1 MSNSGSAVRV
11 GGCIALAVVLTL
23 VGCGPREE
31 PARAVADTAAPPPPV
46 DDFRHEAPRGDARRI
61 VSLNPATTE
70 LLLALGAGDRL
81 VGRTSW
87 DLYSPAVRR
96 VRDLGNGIRPNVE
109 AVLETRPDLVIL
121 YGSEDNVIAAQR
133 LRDAGVATLSLK
145 LDRIGQFERAAL
157 LVGAAIGRED
167 RAQVIVDSVQHT
179 LDSVRTAVAEMERPR
194 AFWHVWDAPI
204 ITIGRGS
211 FLHELLEIAG
221 GENVYGDVGAPS
233 PRVELEDIARRDPA
247 VVLAGPVGARRIRSE
262 QRWRAVRAV
271 RNGRVLVVD
280 TNLVARPSVRLGEA
294 AVSLARL
301 LHPGSL

>member
-1 MSNSGSAVRV
+1 MSHLRSKFRF
-11 GGCIALAVVLTL
+11 GGLVTLAAAITVA
-23 VGCGPREE
+23 GCAPREE
-31 PARAVADTAAPPPPV
+31 PARAVTDTAAPRPPV

-70 LLLALGAGDRL
+70 LLVALGASDRL

-87 DLYSPAVRR
+87 DLYTPAVRR
-96 VRDLGNGIRPNVE
+96 ARDLGNGIRPNVE

-121 YGSEDNVIAAQR
+121 YGSEDNVMAARR

-145 LDRIGQFERAAL
+145 LDRIGQLERAAL
-157 LVGAAIGRED
+157 LVGAAVGQED
-167 RAQVIVDSVQHT
+167 RARVVVDSVQRT
-179 LDSVRTAVAEMERPR
+179 LDSVRAAVAGKTRPR

-211 FLHELLEIAG
+211 FRHELLEIAG
-221 GENVYGDVGAPS
+221 GENVYADINSPS
-233 PRVELEDIARRDPA
+233 PRVELEDIARRDPT
-247 VVLAGPVGARRIRSE
+247 VILAGPVGARRIREE

-271 RNGRVLVVD
+271 RNGRVVVVD
-280 TNLVARPSVRLGEA
+280 TNLVARPSVKLGEA

>member
-1 MSNSGSAVRV
+1 VSHSRTVV
-11 GGCIALAVVLTL
+11 GVIGCVALAAAITL
-23 VGCGPREE
+23 AGCAPREE
-31 PARAVADTAAPPPPV
+31 PSRAVTDTAALPPPV
-46 DDFRHEAPRGDARRI
+46 DDFRHEAPRGEARRI

-70 LLLALGAGDRL
+70 LLVALGAADRL

-87 DLYSPAVRR
+87 DLYTPAVRR
-96 VRDLGNGIRPNVE
+96 ARDLGNGIRPNVE

-121 YGSEDNVIAAQR
+121 YGSEDNVIAAR
-133 LRDAGVATLSLK
+133 RFRDAGVATLSLK
-145 LDRIGQFERAAL
+145 LDRIGQLERAAL
-157 LVGAAIGRED
+157 LVGAAVGQEGRA
-167 RAQVIVDSVQHT
+167 RVVVDSVHRT
-179 LDSVRTAVAEMERPR
+179 LDSVRAAVEGKPRLR

-211 FLHELLEIAG
+211 FLHELVEIAG
-221 GENVYGDVGAPS
+221 GENVYDDVSTPS

>member
-11 GGCIALAVVLTL
+11 GGCIALAVVLSL

-179 LDSVRTAVAEMERPR
+179 LDSVRTAVAQMERPR

-221 GENVYGDVGAPS
+221 AENVYGDVGAPS

-271 RNGRVLVVD
+271 RNDRVLVVD

>member
-1 MSNSGSAVRV
+1 MGF
-11 GGCIALAVVLTL
+11 ALAA
-23 VGCGPREE
+23 CAPREE
-31 PARAVADTAAPPPPV
+31 PIGAASDAAAPLRPV
-46 DDFRHEAPRGDARRI
+46 DDFRHEAPRGNARRI

-70 LLLALGAGDRL
+70 LLLALGAVDRL

-96 VRDLGNGIRPNVE
+96 VPDLGNGIRPNIE

-133 LRDAGVATLSLK
+133 LRGAGVATLSLK
-145 LDRIGQFERAAL
+145 LDRIAQFERAAL
-157 LVGAAIGRED
+157 LVGAAVGRED
-167 RAQVIVDSVQHT
+167 RARAVVDSVHRT
-179 LDSVRTAVAEMERPR
+179 LDSVRSAVAGKARPR

-221 GENVYGDVGAPS
+221 GENVYGDVEAPS
-233 PRVELEDIARRDPA
+233 PRVELEDIAQRDPSI
-247 VVLAGPVGARRIRSE
+247 VLAGPDGARRIRSD

-271 RNGRVLVVD
+271 RNGRVMVVD

-301 LHPGSL
+301 LHPDPR

>member
-1 MSNSGSAVRV
+1 MSHPRSKVRV
-11 GGCIALAVVLTL
+11 GGFIALAAAITVA
-23 VGCGPREE
+23 GCAPREE
-31 PARAVADTAAPPPPV
+31 PPRAVTDTAAPRPPV
-46 DDFRHEAPRGDARRI
+46 DDFRQEAPRGNAQRI

-70 LLLALGAGDRL
+70 LLVALGAGNRL

-87 DLYSPAVRR
+87 DLYTPAVRR
-96 VRDLGNGIRPNVE
+96 ARDLGNGIRPNVE

-121 YGSEDNVIAAQR
+121 YGSEDNVMAAR
-133 LRDAGVATLSLK
+133 RFRDAGVATLSLK
-145 LDRIGQFERAAL
+145 LDRIGQLERAAL
-157 LVGAAIGRED
+157 LVGAAVGEED
-167 RAQVIVDSVQHT
+167 RARVVVDSVQRT
-179 LDSVRTAVAEMERPR
+179 LDSVRAAVAGRPRPR

-221 GENVYGDVGAPS
+221 GENVYADISSPS

-247 VVLAGPVGARRIRSE
+247 VMLAGPVGARRIREE

>member
-1 MSNSGSAVRV
+1 MSHSQSTRFAGLVTLAA
-11 GGCIALAVVLTL
+11 ALAVA
-23 VGCGPREE
+23 GCAPREE
-31 PARAVADTAAPPPPV
+31 PPRAVTDTAAPRPPV
-46 DDFRHEAPRGDARRI
+46 DDFRHEAPRGEARRI

-70 LLLALGAGDRL
+70 LLVALGAAGRL

-87 DLYSPAVRR
+87 DLYTPAVRR
-96 VRDLGNGIRPNVE
+96 ARDLGNGIRPNVE
-109 AVLETRPDLVIL
+109 AVLEMRPDLVIL
-121 YGSEDNVIAAQR
+121 YGSEDNVMAARR
-133 LRDAGVATLSLK
+133 LREAGVPTLSLK
-145 LDRIGQFERAAL
+145 LDRIGQLERAAM
-157 LVGAAIGRED
+157 LVGAAVGEED
-167 RAQVIVDSVQHT
+167 RARTVVDSVHQT
-179 LDSVRTAVAEMERPR
+179 LDSVRAAVAGRERPR
-194 AFWHVWDAPI
+194 AFWHVWDSPI

-211 FLHELLEIAG
+211 FLHELVEIAG
-221 GENVYGDVGAPS
+221 GENVYADIPSPS

-247 VVLAGPVGARRIRSE
+247 VILAGPVGARRIREE

>member
-1 MSNSGSAVRV
+1 MSHTRSKVCF
-11 GGCIALAVVLTL
+11 GGFITLAAAITVA
-23 VGCGPREE
+23 GCSPREE
-31 PARAVADTAAPPPPV
+31 PPRAVTDTAAPRPPV

-70 LLLALGAGDRL
+70 LLVALGAANRL

-87 DLYSPAVRR
+87 DLYTPAVRR
-96 VRDLGNGIRPNVE
+96 ARDLGNGIRPNVE

-121 YGSEDNVIAAQR
+121 YGSEDNVMAAR
-133 LRDAGVATLSLK
+133 RFRDAGVATLSLK
-145 LDRIGQFERAAL
+145 LDRIGQLERAAL
-157 LVGAAIGRED
+157 LVGASVGQED
-167 RAQVIVDSVQHT
+167 RARVVVDSVMRT
-179 LDSVRTAVAEMERPR
+179 LDSVRAAVAGKPRPR

-221 GENVYGDVGAPS
+221 GENVYADISSPS

-247 VVLAGPVGARRIRSE
+247 VMLAGPVGARRIREE

>member
-1 MSNSGSAVRV
+1 MSHSRTRARVRSFAALAAA
-11 GGCIALAVVLTL
+11 IALA
-23 VGCGPREE
+23 GCVSREE
-31 PARAVADTAAPPPPV
+31 PPRAVTDTAAPRPPV
-46 DDFRHEAPRGDARRI
+46 DDFRHEAPRGEARRI

-70 LLLALGAGDRL
+70 LLVALGAADRL

-87 DLYSPAVRR
+87 DLYTPAVRR
-96 VRDLGNGIRPNVE
+96 ARDLGNGIRPNIE

-121 YGSEDNVIAAQR
+121 YGSEDNVMAAR
-133 LRDAGVATLSLK
+133 RFRDAGVATLSLK
-145 LDRIGQFERAAL
+145 LDRIGQLERAAL
-157 LVGAAIGRED
+157 LVGAAVGQEA
-167 RAQVIVDSVQHT
+167 RARVVVDSVQRT
-179 LDSVRTAVAEMERPR
+179 LDSVRTAVEGKPRPR

-221 GENVYGDVGAPS
+221 GENVYADVGSPS
-233 PRVELEDIARRDPA
+233 PQVELEDIARRDPA
-247 VVLAGPVGARRIRSE
+247 VLLAGPEGARRIRTE

-271 RNGRVLVVD
+271 RNDRVLVVD